1 MTIAVKKCIAIL
13 LFLCLLQL
21 SFGSFSF
28 AETEV
33 EAKVKA
39 AFVVNFA
46 RFINWPQSSF
56 TDPTAPL
63 ILCTVGVEGVE
74 QSFAGVEA
82 KKIKG
87 RPLVLQNYGSLEE
100 VVSSSCQIVYVKGTT
115 GKRLQRFLKEN
126 RSTPIVS
133 ISESDGFTRLGG
145 IIEFVKSK
153 GRLSFKINN
162 SEAKEKQ
169 LQIDAALLN
178 LAEEV
183 N

>member
-1 MTIAVKKCIAIL
+1 MTIGVKKYIAIL
-13 LFLCLLQL
+13 LFVCFLQL
-21 SFGSFSF
+21 PFGSSVT

-46 RFINWPQSSF
+46 RFIKWPQTSF
-56 TDPTAPL
+56 AGPSAPL
-63 ILCTVGVEGVE
+63 TICTMGVKGVGK
-74 QSFAGVEA
+74 SFAGVET

-87 RPLVLQNYGSLEE
+87 RPVVLQNHTSLEE
-100 VVSSSCQIVYVKGTT
+100 LGSSACQIIYVQGVSGTSLDT
-115 GKRLQRFLKEN
+115 FLKK
-126 RSTPIVS
+126 SGSAPLVS

-162 SEAKEKQ
+162 SEAKRRQ
-169 LQIDAALLN
+169 LQIDASLLD